1 MHIFVTNSMSGLSGN
16 EQFIDKTNIMEYVE
30 KIYVY
35 QAKYF
40 LIFCQ
45 SIPLTF
51 NLVVVTWI
59 QGY

>member
-1 MHIFVTNSMSGLSGN
+1 MSGLSGN
-16 EQFIDKTNIMEYVE
+16 EQFIDKTDIMEYVE

-45 SIPLTF
+45 SIPLMF
-51 NLVVVTWI
+51 NLVLVTWI